1 LRDALLRVYGKAERS
16 TGFMDLAAK
25 IRDIPDFPK
34 EGILFKDITP
44 LLQDAESLRYAIDQM
59 AEFGVGKKIDVVVG
73 AEARGFI
80 LGAALAYTLGAGFVP
95 ARKPGKL
102 PFLTVAAEYD
112 LEYGTDSLEVHNDAI
127 VPGTRVLVHDDLLAT
142 GGTARAKC
150 DLVEKLGGEVVGVT
164 FIVELSF
171 LGGREKL
178 KEYDIL
184 SLIKYDGE

>member
-1 LRDALLRVYGKAERS
+1 ME
-16 TGFMDLAAK
+16 MDLASY
-25 IRDIPDFPK
+25 IRDIPNFPK
-34 EGILFKDITP
+34 EGIVFKDITP
-44 LLQDAESLRYAIDQM
+44 LFQDPQALRYTIDQM
-59 AEFGVGKKIDVVVG
+59 AEFAVGKKVDVVLG

-102 PFLTVAAEYD
+102 PHDTVAAEYV
-112 LEYGTDSLEVHNDAI
+112 LEYGTDSLEVHKDAI
-127 VPGTRVLVHDDLLAT
+127 VPGARVLVHDDLLAT

-164 FIVELSF
+164 FIVELTF

-178 KEYDIL
+178 EEYDVL
-184 SLIKYDGE
+184 SLIKY